1 MTWQELEAFLT
12 EEPRYCAFASNRKDG
27 SPIVIP
33 VGFIYEDGGINL
45 SFRPDHDVI
54 RRLKRDS
61 RVSVT
66 VFNDHFPVRFVTVV
80 GTAEVLEDPGL
91 ESSIRKHRWIMQL
104 AEDWLD
110 QAEFERNHFEPGRM
124 IVRIPVLPENV
135 ATGDL
140 RKVSLPVAEGTSRPG
155 W

>member
-1 MTWQELEAFLT
+1 MTWQELEGFLT

-33 VGFIYEDGGINL
+33 LGFIYEDGGIHL
-45 SFRPDHDVI
+45 SFRPDHDAI
-54 RRLKRDS
+54 RRVKRDP

-66 VFNDHFPVRFVTVV
+66 VFNGHFPVRFATVV
-80 GTAEVLEDPGL
+80 GNAEVVEDPGL
-91 ESSIRKHRWIMQL
+91 EASLRKHRWIMQL

-110 QAEFERNHFEPGRM
+110 QEEFERAHFEAGRV

-140 RKVSLPVAEGTSRPG
+140 TKVALPVAEGANRPG